1 MTHSSRSP
9 TWGQLAD
16 RSGSGIDHQS
26 MTVSGYRKI
35 LSSVSESPE
44 SPHFNISSV
53 DFDSNHAASRKTCKK
68 VLCGTS
74 WNRSPPPPN
83 IVSIASHFAQQTL
96 PGVFAKKDGYKEGG
110 LKKQQLDKLVIK
122 MIATDLQ
129 PISIVEDK
137 GFKNFVHGLDPRYVM
152 PSRRDLT
159 RKYLPAMYD
168 EAVKQVQGELRETP
182 HVSLTT
188 DLWTSSQTRGFIT
201 VTAHYINSEWNLKSA
216 VLETARLKVDHTA
229 ENIADELKR
238 ICTRWE
244 ILDKVCCI
252 ITDNAA
258 NIVAAVTKY
267 MQIKQ
272 QPCFAHTLN
281 LVVQDSIKNTNE
293 IKLSQ
298 EKIKRIVSFFHHS
311 VKATDKLSEIQN
323 QNGVERKKLIM
334 DVDTRWN
341 STFYMMER
349 FLEQHEAITTTLCL
363 LGKSNMCLSSEEL
376 EVVKGAVLLLGP
388 FEEATR
394 EMSTENF
401 TSLSKVIPITRAL
414 QQCINSNAH
423 MRTGFGT
430 ELQKQLQ
437 KRFATVKRC
446 SSWEQQRC

>member
-1 MTHSSRSP
+1 
-9 TWGQLAD
+9 
-16 RSGSGIDHQS
+16 
-26 MTVSGYRKI
+26 
-35 LSSVSESPE
+35 
-44 SPHFNISSV
+44 
-53 DFDSNHAASRKTCKK
+53 
-68 VLCGTS
+68 
-74 WNRSPPPPN
+74 
-83 IVSIASHFAQQTL
+83 
-96 PGVFAKKDGYKEGG
+96 
-110 LKKQQLDKLVIK
+110 
-122 MIATDLQ
+122 
-129 PISIVEDK
+129 
-137 GFKNFVHGLDPRYVM
+137 
-152 PSRRDLT
+152 
-159 RKYLPAMYD
+159 
-168 EAVKQVQGELRETP
+168 
-182 HVSLTT
+182 
-188 DLWTSSQTRGFIT
+188 
-201 VTAHYINSEWNLKSA
+201 
-216 VLETARLKVDHTA
+216 
-229 ENIADELKR
+229 
-238 ICTRWE
+238 
-244 ILDKVCCI
+244 
-252 ITDNAA
+252 
-258 NIVAAVTKY
+258 

-281 LVVQDSIKNTNE
+281 LVVQDSIKNTNK

-437 KRFATVKRC
+437 KRFATVEKVFQLGAATLLDVRFKNVSFVDMGNVKVTEERIMNLMRSEYSQEEINESVPVPHVSQSSETESHINEEQAKRGSLWQC
-446 SSWEQQRC
+446 FDAKVETTMKSQRLTSIGPHIELRRYLEEPIIPRDEDPLKWWKMHSVLFPKLHALAKKFLCIPATSVPSERLFSKAGELISHRRSALSDKNINMILFFNKNM